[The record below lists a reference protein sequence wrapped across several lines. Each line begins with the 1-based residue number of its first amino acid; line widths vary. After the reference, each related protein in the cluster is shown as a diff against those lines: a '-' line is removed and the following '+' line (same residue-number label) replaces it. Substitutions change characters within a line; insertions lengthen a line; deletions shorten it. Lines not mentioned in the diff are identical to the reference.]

1 MDGASSL
8 QRMPKPRE
16 RTDFAERV
24 YRARIKA
31 GLSQRELAVRA
42 GLSQTTISEAET
54 IALGSSR
61 VLQIAT
67 ALGVSP
73 AWLATGAG
81 AMELAEAQAVDLD
94 NHPDLTRIRAVNLKL
109 QAGLTGFAV
118 ESEIADSPPIFF
130 RADWMQA
137 RGFKPYKLL
146 ALKVRGQS
154 MEPTLY
160 ADDLVVANTAD
171 TEPKDGEVYAV
182 NYEGE
187 AVIKRLVRDGGSWWL
202 ASDNPDQRRYP
213 RKEWVDGNAIVI
225 GRIVHRQSER
235 I

>member
-1 MDGASSL
+1 MTIHKLIRDGRLRLGLTEQQFADLVGVSRGAV
-8 QRMPKPRE
+8 QQWERDGGTAPR
-16 RTDFAERV
+16 
-24 YRARIKA
+24 RAN
-31 GLSQRELAVRA
+31 QPAVA
-42 GLSQTTISEAET
+42 QALGIT
-54 IALGSSR
+54 IAELMS
-61 VLQIAT
+61 
-67 ALGVSP
+67 
-73 AWLATGAG
+73 AG
-81 AMELAEAQAVDLD
+81 AEPQPVDLD

-130 RADWMQA
+130 RADWMAA

-171 TEPKDGEVYAV
+171 IEPKDGEVYAI

-187 AVIKRLVRDGGSWWL
+187 AVIKRLVRDGGSWYL
-202 ASDNPDQRRYP
+202 ASDNADQRRYP